1 MVLRKR
7 LERIESR
14 RGAAADLPQVILRR
28 FMWRTT
34 CGEGEEIG
42 MMAALATADGWQ
54 TISRGAEESEPD
66 FMQRIEAMKSG
77 NVSLGP

>member
-1 MVLRKR
+1 
-7 LERIESR
+7 
-14 RGAAADLPQVILRR
+14 
-28 FMWRTT
+28 MWRTT

-42 MMAALATADGWQ
+42 MMAAFATADGWQ

-77 NVSLGP
+77 NVRLGT